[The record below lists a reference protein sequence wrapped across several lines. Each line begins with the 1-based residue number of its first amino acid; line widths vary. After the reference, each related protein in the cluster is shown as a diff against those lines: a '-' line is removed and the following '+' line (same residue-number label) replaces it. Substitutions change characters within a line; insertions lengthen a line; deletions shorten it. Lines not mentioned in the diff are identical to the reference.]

1 MRNRVLFL
9 NICIIFMK
17 KKKLEFLCC
26 CACVHIYVLIFVV
39 DIIIYTADNEFSKD
53 INNFFLFII
62 FELN

>member
-1 MRNRVLFL
+1 
-9 NICIIFMK
+9 MK